1 MKYVLLIWL
10 AKIKIT
16 FYTVKKNQSGVTAI
30 EYSLIALAI
39 TALVVVAFFYN
50 DGSVINAYTEK
61 FTQLADLV
69 QDALT
74 DD

>member
-1 MKYVLLIWL
+1 MKYIPLIWL

-16 FYTVKKNQSGVTAI
+16 FHTFKKNQSGVTAI

-39 TALVVVAFFYN
+39 TALVVVALFYN
-50 DGSVINAYTEK
+50 GGSVISAYTEK

-69 QDALT
+69 QKALT
-74 DD
+74 DS